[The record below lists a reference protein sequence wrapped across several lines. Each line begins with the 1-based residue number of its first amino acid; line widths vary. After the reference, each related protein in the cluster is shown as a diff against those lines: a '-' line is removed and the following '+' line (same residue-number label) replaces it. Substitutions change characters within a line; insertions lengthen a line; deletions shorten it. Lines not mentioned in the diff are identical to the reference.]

1 MATLTFV
8 PEAGRRGQ
16 APGGALARELRQ
28 AIQGEVRF
36 DQGSR
41 ALYATDAS
49 NYRQV
54 PFGVVIPRSKEDVI
68 RTVEVC
74 RKHGAPVLPRGGGTS
89 LCGQCCNVAVVLDFS
104 KYLNRVLAIDPV
116 AKTARVEPG
125 VVLDDLRRAA
135 GAHGLT
141 FAPDPATHTHNTI
154 VARDETIAVDN
165 RIRLSTAIVSSLA
178 TMVLC
183 VCVAGSGAKVRPWA
197 PAARRRSS
205 STTPGSTRAVFA
217 TGSIASTRFRY
228 FEKSSTT
235 ATLQHCPQRLVPPPR
250 GSTGAPCFL
259 QTSTVRITS
268 SFERGIT
275 TPNGTWR

>member
-141 FAPDPATHTHNTI
+141 FAPDPATHTHNTLGGMI
-154 VARDETIAVDN
+154 GNNSCGPHSVMGGETVDN
-165 RIRLSTAIVSSLA
+165 VVGLEVLTYDGVRMSVGDTSTTELARIVQAGGRRAKIYQALHQLAATHRNAIRESFRA
-178 TMVLC
+178 A
-183 VCVAGSGAKVRPWA
+183 AGGGARAERSPGPPTSPPRPPGTQPAKA
-197 PAARRRSS
+197 PRRSRAAS
-205 STTPGSTRAVFA
+205 PATTCRD
-217 TGSIASTRFRY
+217 
-228 FEKSSTT
+228 
-235 ATLQHCPQRLVPPPR
+235 C
-250 GSTGAPCFL
+250 
-259 QTSTVRITS
+259 
-268 SFERGIT
+268 
-275 TPNGTWR
+275 

>member
-74 RKHGAPVLPRGGGTS
+74 SKHGAP
-89 LCGQCCNVAVVLDFS
+89 CC
-104 KYLNRVLAIDPV
+104 
-116 AKTARVEPG
+116 
-125 VVLDDLRRAA
+125 RAA
-135 GAHGLT
+135 AE
-141 FAPDPATHTHNTI
+141 PASAGN
-154 VARDETIAVDN
+154 A
-165 RIRLSTAIVSSLA
+165 A
-178 TMVLC
+178 TSRWC
-183 VCVAGSGAKVRPWA
+183 
-197 PAARRRSS
+197 
-205 STTPGSTRAVFA
+205 
-217 TGSIASTRFRY
+217 SISRN
-228 FEKSSTT
+228 
-235 ATLQHCPQRLVPPPR
+235 
-250 GSTGAPCFL
+250 
-259 QTSTVRITS
+259 I
-268 SFERGIT
+268 
-275 TPNGTWR
+275 

>member
-74 RKHGAPVLPRGGGTS
+74 SKHGAPVLPRGGGTS

-141 FAPDPATHTHNTI
+141 FAPDPATHTHNTLGGMI
-154 VARDETIAVDN
+154 GNNSCGPHSVMGGETVHNVIELEVLTYDGTHMTLGAGRRPASGREAEIYTALERLRDTYADA
-165 RIRLSTAIVSSLA
+165 IRRAFPPIPRRVS
-178 TMVLC
+178 
-183 VCVAGSGAKVRPWA
+183 G
-197 PAARRRSS
+197 
-205 STTPGSTRAVFA
+205 
-217 TGSIASTRFRY
+217 Y
-228 FEKSSTT
+228 
-235 ATLQHCPQRLVPPPR
+235 
-250 GSTGAPCFL
+250 
-259 QTSTVRITS
+259 
-268 SFERGIT
+268 
-275 TPNGTWR
+275 N

>member
-125 VVLDDLRRAA
+125 VVLDDLRAAA
-135 GAHGLT
+135 GAPTTPPDARHLSLMSDLAGRILPLALAVAGRAHDGRTARLVLT
-141 FAPDPATHTHNTI
+141 GDGGGEWLVPMGDGDPTAIADGSVTADVTVTAD
-154 VARDETIAVDN
+154 VLDWCQLVGDRVAVDDLVFETEGDELLARDLVA
-165 RIRLSTAIVSSLA
+165 AAPALA
-178 TMVLC
+178 TL
-183 VCVAGSGAKVRPWA
+183 
-197 PAARRRSS
+197 
-205 STTPGSTRAVFA
+205 
-217 TGSIASTRFRY
+217 
-228 FEKSSTT
+228 
-235 ATLQHCPQRLVPPPR
+235 
-250 GSTGAPCFL
+250 
-259 QTSTVRITS
+259 
-268 SFERGIT
+268 
-275 TPNGTWR
+275 